1 MIRILGFSL
10 ASLRPVLVTALLAGA
25 SLPAG
30 AQESISE
37 EMANRARLL
46 QTLPADAAKRHFG
59 SVTTGVPG
67 ATRTIGS
74 YAKGCMAGA
83 TALATNG
90 PTWQVMRISRNRNW
104 GHPTLVKL
112 IERLAKRAPKEAN
125 WRGLLVGD
133 ISQPRGG
140 PMLTG
145 HASHQVGLDADLWLT
160 PMPPRTLNTTE
171 RENMSATNV
180 VANDWMDVNPDRWTP
195 AHGEIIRL
203 AAEEADVVRIFVN
216 PAIKKAL
223 CREAEGDRGW
233 LSKIRPMWGHNYHF
247 HIRIGC
253 PEGDAACVD
262 QDAPPPGDG
271 CGKELTDWLSLQHRA
286 YFGPKA
292 PASDKPKPA
301 PKPMPL
307 SAMPEACQQI
317 VLQR

>member
-59 SVTTGVPG
+59 SVTTTVPG
-67 ATRTIGS
+67 EVRTIGS

-83 TALATNG
+83 AALATNG
-90 PTWQVMRISRNRNW
+90 PSWQVMRISRNRNW
-104 GHPTLVKL
+104 GHPELIEL
-112 IERLAKRAPKEAN
+112 IERLAKRAPKEAG

-160 PMPPRTLNTTE
+160 PMPPRTLNTSE

-180 VANDWMDVNPDRWTP
+180 VASDWMDIDPARWTR
-195 AHGEIIRL
+195 AHGDIIRL
-203 AAEEADVVRIFVN
+203 AAEEPDVVRIFVN

-233 LSKIRPMWGHNYHF
+233 LTKIRPMWGHNYHF

-253 PEGDAACVD
+253 PDGNATCVD

-271 CGKELTDWLSLQHRA
+271 CGKELTDWLSLQHKA
-286 YFGPKA
+286 YFGPKP
-292 PASDKPKPA
+292 PASDKPKTP